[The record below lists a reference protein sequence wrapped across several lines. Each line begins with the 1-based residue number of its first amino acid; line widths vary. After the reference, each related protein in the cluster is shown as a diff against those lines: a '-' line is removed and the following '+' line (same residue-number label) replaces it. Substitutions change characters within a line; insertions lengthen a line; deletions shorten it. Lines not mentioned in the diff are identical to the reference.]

1 MGRRVQPR
9 WNDGGTVRGKRD
21 GFGGLTREGGK
32 HRLLAWFAHTP
43 AVAEQNRATARTTA
57 EARYAQ
63 FVEYVSSQFSAGRRF
78 LDDVPRDVVADE

>member
-1 MGRRVQPR
+1 
-9 WNDGGTVRGKRD
+9 
-21 GFGGLTREGGK
+21 LTREGGK